1 MKHRRERRQQEFRD
15 LVAQILSQKVQDPRL
30 RFVTITDAE
39 VAPDLSVVRV
49 FYRALQDPEAVERA
63 LQKARPFIRRM
74 CADLGRL
81 RRVPEIEFQV
91 DWGVDRG
98 ERVEQILAEL
108 ANGSD
113 PGTDEDGN

>member
-1 MKHRRERRQQEFRD
+1 MKHRRERLRQEFRD

-39 VAPDLSVVRV
+39 VAPALSVARV
-49 FYRALQDPEAVERA
+49 FSRALQDPEAAERG

-74 CADLGRL
+74 CAELGQL
-81 RRVPEIEFQV
+81 RRVPEIEFRV

-98 ERVEQILAEL
+98 ERLEQILAEI
-108 ANGSD
+108 ASGSD
-113 PGTDEDGN
+113 SGSSEDGD

>member
-1 MKHRRERRQQEFRD
+1 MKHRRERLRQEFRD

-39 VAPDLSVVRV
+39 VAPALSVARV
-49 FYRALQDPEAVERA
+49 FYRALQDPEAAERG

-74 CADLGRL
+74 CAELGQL
-81 RRVPEIEFQV
+81 RRVPEIEFRV

-98 ERVEQILAEL
+98 ERLEQILAEI
-108 ANGSD
+108 ASGSD
-113 PGTDEDGN
+113 SGSSEDGD